1 MAVQKNLT
9 KTSLVM
15 EISTGET
22 DEKGNT
28 IYKDRTF
35 NNISLLATSENIH
48 AVAQVIAAVLAE
60 PVGFYYLKDTSELVN
75 R

>member
-22 DEKGNT
+22 DEKGKNA
-28 IYKDRTF
+28 I
-35 NNISLLATSENIH
+35 I
-48 AVAQVIAAVLAE
+48 
-60 PVGFYYLKDTSELVN
+60 
-75 R
+75 

>member
-1 MAVQKNLT
+1 MAVQKNIT

-28 IYKDRTF
+28 VYKDRTF
-35 NNISLLATSENIH
+35 TNISLAATSENIH
-48 AVAQVIAAVLAE
+48 AVA
-60 PVGFYYLKDTSELVN
+60 
-75 R
+75 